1 MSQKARSHQGFGFQT
16 SGGYD
21 EKKPLVVSS
30 VKAGNNEM
38 DLPLLAIATQICLI
52 VLDGKLSRISIQS
65 LLFDTEQSKRFIY
78 VLVKSKLADTIYGQS
93 QRRLCRNYR

>member
-38 DLPLLAIATQICLI
+38 DLPLLAITTQICLI
-52 VLDGKLSRISIQS
+52 VLDGKLSRISKYNLFCLILNNQRDLFMSQS
-65 LLFDTEQSKRFIY
+65 
-78 VLVKSKLADTIYGQS
+78 S
-93 QRRLCRNYR
+93 QN